1 MASLILSSEIAA
13 YQQAINDHF
22 DTFKRSITVHK
33 QPIKNILQNTTN
45 QLLGYE
51 ENSNVVDYTY
61 TPRNQS
67 FDAIINYNLAKE
79 NLQIDNEIKLK
90 FPNQIV
96 EIKVQEDAKNY
107 INQDITEKITFD
119 NKTFNLISTDII
131 KNYQGLIYYVFY
143 LKETF

>member
-13 YQQAINDHF
+13 YKQAINDHF

-96 EIKVQEDAKNY
+96 EIKVKENAKNY
-107 INQDITEKITFD
+107 INRDITEKITFD
-119 NKTFNLISTDII
+119 NKTFNLISTDVI